1 MNKITDYCKNTDEW
15 PNSWKR
21 EKRDIEVGERILRNI
36 FIPFFRFLIE
46 KQFTKKT
53 IKKHTNNIWL
63 LGGELID
70 RVEQEE
76 ELRTLNELEL
86 VLKFVDSRGG
96 PYSNHIDSESEMISF
111 DSSCKKLYKY
121 LKSIN

>member
-1 MNKITDYCKNTDEW
+1 MKISDYCKNTEEW

-21 EKRDIEVGERILRNI
+21 EKRDIEVGKRILQNV
-36 FIPFFRFLIE
+36 FIPFFEFLIE

-53 IKKHTNNIWL
+53 IIKHIDNIWL

-70 RVEQEE
+70 RVEHEE
-76 ELRTLNELEL
+76 ELRTLNEFEL
-86 VLKFVDSRGG
+86 VLKFVDSGGG
-96 PYSNHIDSESEMISF
+96 PYSKHIYSESQMISF

-121 LKSIN
+121 LKSRK